1 MSGAELEKQILLDR
15 RQGIGGQLRGEQGM
29 VPGDAPHSI
38 LDPCTL
44 AVLRVSCKIL
54 VYSSSPCIEQTC
66 VQLNFVHKAHYDA
79 H

>member
-1 MSGAELEKQILLDR
+1 MSGAELEKQILLHR

-44 AVLRVSCKIL
+44 AVLRASCKIL
-54 VYSSSPCIEQTC
+54 VHGNSPCIEQTC
-66 VQLNFVHKAHYDA
+66 VQLKYVHEAHYDA

>member
-38 LDPCTL
+38 LDPCTQ
-44 AVLRVSCKIL
+44 AVCS
-54 VYSSSPCIEQTC
+54 
-66 VQLNFVHKAHYDA
+66 VHPVRC
-79 H
+79 